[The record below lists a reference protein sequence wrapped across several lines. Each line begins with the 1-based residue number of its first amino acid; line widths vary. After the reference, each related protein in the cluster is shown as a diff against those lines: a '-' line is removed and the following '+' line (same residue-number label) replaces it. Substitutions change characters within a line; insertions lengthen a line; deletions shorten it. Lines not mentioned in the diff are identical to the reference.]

1 MMKESINCQ
10 EEKPST
16 AYSAFL
22 TFLFAFCLRLLKRL
36 NLWPTALLPQLY
48 RFSLADELF
57 CVFILPGANQRKCQ
71 HRSIHIYFVKGLPAG
86 KTWEYQFSTH
96 SAKSIWLKLFYTSNI
111 PLLPTFP
118 TFNTVNPF
126 CLGFMNLRLGKG
138 TCKKKD
144 LQINPYH

>member
-10 EEKPST
+10 EEKTST
-16 AYSAFL
+16 AYSAFS
-22 TFLFAFCLRLLKRL
+22 TLFAFFLCLLKRL

-96 SAKSIWLKLFYTSNI
+96 SAKNIWLKLFYTSNI

-118 TFNTVNPF
+118 TFNTVNLF

-138 TCKKKD
+138 IYVTKRTCK
-144 LQINPYH
+144 